1 MGHVFFIPIP
11 RLGPFIMLYKFK
23 SQATGDLIMFEE
35 HAKLILEII
44 GKEPLAKG
52 ILVLGDM
59 PQALAALEAL
69 TQAREGLKSS
79 QASGAELHEEDTNWV
94 SLRQRVAP
102 FKQMIKQCMLEGHP
116 IVWGV

>member
-1 MGHVFFIPIP
+1 
-11 RLGPFIMLYKFK
+11 MLYKFK

-44 GKEPLAKG
+44 GKEPNAKG
-52 ILVLGDM
+52 ILVLADM
-59 PQALAALEAL
+59 PKALAALEAL
-69 TQAREGLKSS
+69 SQERESVKPSKSD
-79 QASGAELHEEDTNWV
+79 GAELHEEDKNWV

-102 FKQMIKQCMLEGHP
+102 FKQMIRQCMLEEHP